1 MTNKMDQ
8 QEIERVQQILTKINP
23 NAYDVIRMVLAL
35 EWENLHKSEALARNT
50 VRDEMAKKVE
60 GIA

>member
-1 MTNKMDQ
+1 MTDKLDQ
-8 QEIERVQQILTKINP
+8 EEIEQIQEILSGTSA
-23 NAYDVIRMVLAL
+23 NAYEVIRMVIAL
-35 EWENLHKSEALARNT
+35 ERENLHKSEALARNT